1 MQVFVTTGK
10 YTPPPG
16 WSTVVVTIGAGGSAP
31 ARTVKSPL
39 TTIAPLPSSARLGS
53 YWEGF

>member
-10 YTPPPG
+10 YTLPPG
-16 WSTVVVTIGAGGSAP
+16 WTTVVVTIGAGGSAP